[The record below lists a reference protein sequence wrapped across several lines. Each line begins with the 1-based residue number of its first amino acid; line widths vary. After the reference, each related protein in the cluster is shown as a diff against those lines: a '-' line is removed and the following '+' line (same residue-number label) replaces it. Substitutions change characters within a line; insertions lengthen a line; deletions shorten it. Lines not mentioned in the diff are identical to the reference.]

1 MDATGM
7 SELEQL
13 IKRELARELH
23 DQVVQDLTTMLV
35 ELEIFKI
42 GGIDRQTTLQQ
53 IEAVQ
58 GSLRGVLGRL
68 RGLLYGLRD
77 EEAWE
82 VGFVGSLRAFAAR
95 HRARTG
101 TRVLVRAR
109 REWPDPI
116 RRPAAHHLRAI
127 VQEATHNAQ
136 RHGAASAVWVTLGVD
151 EPGLASVTIRD
162 DGRGLIGDA
171 LSRPGLGLLGMHE
184 RALLLGGRLAVRS
197 RPAQGTS
204 VRVVLPRAALT

>member
-1 MDATGM
+1 MDTPVI

-35 ELEIFKI
+35 ELEVFKI
-42 GGIDRQTTLQQ
+42 GGIDRQATLQQ

-68 RGLLYGLRD
+68 RGLLYGLRG
-77 EEAWE
+77 EESWE
-82 VGFVGSLRAFAAR
+82 SGFVGSLRTFADQ

-101 TRVLVRAR
+101 TRVLVRASQG
-109 REWPDPI
+109 WPDPI
-116 RRPAAHHLRAI
+116 RRPAAHHLRGI
-127 VQEATHNAQ
+127 VQEATTNAQ
-136 RHGAASAVWVTLGVD
+136 RHGAASSVWVTLGVD
-151 EPGLASVTIRD
+151 GPDLALVTIRD
-162 DGRGLIGDA
+162 DGRGLAGDV
-171 LSRPGLGLLGMHE
+171 LSRPGLGLLGMRE

-197 RPAQGTS
+197 RPARGTS
-204 VRVVLPRAALT
+204 VRVVVPRAALT